1 VPRILNGS
9 PAGSAS
15 TWIGAEAPGPRGA
28 FIQLGTIE
36 TQGSATRPGGDPR
49 ARYQAFWSDA
59 RHGLQPQTLFPVNAG
74 DDLSASLADA
84 GKRWRL
90 AIVDR
95 SSGAS
100 RFFTGDEA
108 ATSFN
113 RADWTQENRAS
124 GEHRPDPYPYLTT
137 VGFRALTIDSA
148 PPSPAHLSAL
158 WMTVGGNS
166 VAPSPLY
173 EDSFTLHKAPRP
185 STAGAQFLRIAAAED
200 AAANAFYAQVAGWTA
215 KAPYSRLAPES
226 AKFAAALHRN
236 IAALARARWPA
247 PAQGAALSLIDD
259 MRSLLGHVV
268 PPAQASR
275 ATLAAWRSALARE
288 REDEGVSGAEDAL
301 RRILN
306 VPVVSSS
313 QRPSVI
319 T

>member
-1 VPRILNGS
+1 VPRILKGS
-9 PAGSAS
+9 PPGSAS
-15 TWIGAEAPGPRGA
+15 TWIGAGARGPRRA

-59 RHGLQPQTLFPVNAG
+59 RHGLQPQTLFLVKAG
-74 DDLSASLADA
+74 DDLSASLAAA

-113 RADWTQENRAS
+113 RADWTQEKEAS
-124 GEHRPDPYPYLTT
+124 GEHSPDPYPHLAT
-137 VGFRALTIDSA
+137 VRFRALTINSA
-148 PPSPAHLSAL
+148 PPGPAHLSAL
-158 WMTVGGNS
+158 WMSVGGNS

-173 EDSFTLHKAPRP
+173 EDSFTIQRAPRP
-185 STAGAQFLRIAAAED
+185 SAAGAQFLRIAAAED
-200 AAANAFYAQVAGWTA
+200 AAANAFYARVAGGT
-215 KAPYSRLAPES
+215 KAPYSQLAPES
-226 AKFAAALHRN
+226 AKFAAALHGN

-247 PAQGAALSLIDD
+247 PAQGAAVLLIDD

-268 PPAQASR
+268 PPERASR
-275 ATLAAWRSALARE
+275 ATLAAWWSTLARE
-288 REDEGVSGAEDAL
+288 REDEAVSGAEDAL

-306 VPVVSSS
+306 VPFVPSS
-313 QRPSVI
+313 
-319 T
+319 